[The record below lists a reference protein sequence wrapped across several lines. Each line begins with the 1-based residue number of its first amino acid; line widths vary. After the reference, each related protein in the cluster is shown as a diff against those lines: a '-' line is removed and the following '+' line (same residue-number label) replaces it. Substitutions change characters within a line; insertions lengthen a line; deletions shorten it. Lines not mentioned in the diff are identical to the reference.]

1 MKALP
6 LSLCCLAGAILGGA
20 GVIAKNLQGA
30 RYHTNLDMVG
40 AGIAV
45 IALILIAVVT
55 WTKPQE

>member
-30 RYHTNLDMVG
+30 RYNTQLDTVG

-45 IALILIAVVT
+45 VALILTAVVI